1 MMHEFPLVIFTLC
14 MQGAVGFMFMLCLTA
29 GQMPRAGQRM
39 FATLPAL
46 IGVGV
51 AAALGLLAS
60 TLHLGY
66 PLNAFN
72 ALRHLASSWLSREIA
87 LAGVFMALLALS
99 ILLLM
104 IKRAVPWSLLW
115 LTVLAGLA
123 DIVAMASIYCHASV
137 VTWRH
142 VNTWAMFLGS
152 VVLIG
157 AAILQLRLALRPA
170 FNAQAELAVSR
181 RLSLLALSAVL
192 IRLLI
197 QPAYHHYLAHAVAPV
212 TFPLHPLAAFDA
224 CAGLR
229 LAGWCSSVGG
239 ALLLMIGLTRPHG
252 GRTPQIAG
260 CGLILLGELLLR
272 LAFFCIDV

>member
-46 IGVGV
+46 VGAGV

-104 IKRAVPWSLLW
+104 MKRAVPWSLLW
-115 LTVLAGLA
+115 LTVMVGLA

-137 VTWRH
+137 VTWQH

-152 VVLIG
+152 VALIG

-197 QPAYHHYLAHAVAPV
+197 QPAYHHYLAHAVVPV

-239 ALLLMIGLTRPHG
+239 ALLLITGLTRPHG
-252 GRTPQIAG
+252 ARTPQIAG

-272 LAFFCIDV
+272 LAFFCIDA